1 MGLFENNCS
10 SHFRLLDIK
19 MVINKNC
26 SALTWQ
32 IVLCECVFGYNWMF
46 DGMEQNAPFALQ
58 IFQWEKGNFTI
69 MTNNRNSTEMKHKN
83 ESTDQTQSDYD
94 DDDMLIVSVTPTID
108 SNAARNRLL
117 NVCIVEAEMRF

>member
-83 ESTDQTQSDYD
+83 ESTD
-94 DDDMLIVSVTPTID
+94 LSVTPTID